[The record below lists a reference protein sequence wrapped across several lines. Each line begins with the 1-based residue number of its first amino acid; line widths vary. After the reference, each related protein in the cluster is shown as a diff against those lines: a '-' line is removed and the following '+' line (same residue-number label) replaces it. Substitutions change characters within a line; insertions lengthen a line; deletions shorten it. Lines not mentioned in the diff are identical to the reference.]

1 MVAAVSTAVK
11 VFREEPERWRALQLR
26 CMFND
31 SSWEHAAQNYESVLC
46 EVMADAV
53 QYSKK

>member
-26 CMFND
+26 CMLND
-31 SSWEHAAQNYESVLC
+31 SSWEHAAQQYESVLC
-46 EVMADAV
+46 EVMADTV